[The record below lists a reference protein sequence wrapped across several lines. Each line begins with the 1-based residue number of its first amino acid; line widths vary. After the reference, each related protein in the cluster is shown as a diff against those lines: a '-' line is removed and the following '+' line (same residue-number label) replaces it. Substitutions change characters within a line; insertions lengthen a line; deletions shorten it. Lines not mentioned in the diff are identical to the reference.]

1 MRTTHNK
8 PASLDL
14 HHPLT
19 AVQDTHHLALTQR
32 HNVMESTKN
41 KNNHGID
48 VYNIYV
54 HMYHTNAY
62 IVVPCAV

>member
-1 MRTTHNK
+1 MMATHNK

-14 HHPLT
+14 RHPLI

-41 KNNHGID
+41 KNNHGTDIHCMY
-48 VYNIYV
+48 VY
-54 HMYHTNAY
+54 
-62 IVVPCAV
+62 VVGT

>member
-14 HHPLT
+14 HHLLT
-19 AVQDTHHLALTQR
+19 AVQDTHHLALTQQ

-41 KNNHGID
+41 KNNRMTT
-48 VYNIYV
+48 V
-54 HMYHTNAY
+54 
-62 IVVPCAV
+62 

>member
-1 MRTTHNK
+1 MTPTKNK

-41 KNNHGID
+41 TNNHGID
-48 VYNIYV
+48 IHCMYVY
-54 HMYHTNAY
+54 
-62 IVVPCAV
+62 VVGT